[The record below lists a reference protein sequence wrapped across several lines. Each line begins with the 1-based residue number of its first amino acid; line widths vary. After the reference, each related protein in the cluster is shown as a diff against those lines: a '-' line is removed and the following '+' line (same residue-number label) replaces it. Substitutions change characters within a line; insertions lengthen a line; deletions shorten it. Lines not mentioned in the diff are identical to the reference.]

1 MNAYCAICATSN
13 HGVVVQNRPD
23 RGHEMWEVEC
33 ARCGH
38 YLVDQLSGIAA
49 IQQKGPPNLHL
60 VSGVI
65 RARTDAGQAPP
76 EIRGEEDVR
85 KLVDAAPTDRGM
97 TDTMNRLLV
106 ALASKAEGLGY
117 FQPIP
122 FDKEKDYPLL
132 FVKSAND
139 ANGFLVQARGL
150 GYMDPRID
158 AHVLTV
164 RGWER
169 VEELRKTQPNSR
181 QAFVAMW
188 FDPQMEDAFEQGLKA
203 GIEKSGY
210 YSAMRMLSLEHNDR
224 IDDRIVAEIR
234 RSGLVVADLT
244 GDRGGV
250 YFEAGFA
257 KGLGI
262 PVIWSCKNDWFDK
275 VHFDANHYNF
285 IIWESLEDLAEKVHN
300 RIVASGLLPIG

>member
-1 MNAYCAICATSN
+1 
-13 HGVVVQNRPD
+13 
-23 RGHEMWEVEC
+23 MWEVEC
-33 ARCGH
+33 VRCGR

-49 IQQKGPPNLHL
+49 IQQKGPPDLHL
-60 VSGVI
+60 VSGVV
-65 RARTDAGQAPP
+65 RARTDANQSPP
-76 EIRGEEDVR
+76 EIRAEEDVC
-85 KLVDAAPTDRGM
+85 KLVDAAPADRGM
-97 TDTMNRLLV
+97 TNTMNRLLL
-106 ALASKAEGLGY
+106 ALAGKAEGFGY
-117 FQPIP
+117 FQPIV

-132 FVKSAND
+132 FVRGAND
-139 ANGFLVQARGL
+139 ANGFLVQARNL
-150 GYMDPRID
+150 GYTDPRID

-164 RGWER
+164 RGWEK
-169 VEELRKTQPNSR
+169 VEELRATQPNSR

-188 FDPQMEDAFEQGLKA
+188 FDPQMDEAFEHGLKA
-203 GIEKSGY
+203 GIGKSGY
-210 YSAMRMLSLEHNDR
+210 YSAIRMLSLEHNDR

-262 PVIWSCKNDWFDK
+262 PVIWCCRNDWFEK

-285 IIWESLEDLAEKVHN
+285 IVWKTPNELAEKLHN
-300 RIVASGLLPIG
+300 RIVASGVLR